1 MECRVRSVRECR
13 VRSVCSL
20 SDYQSVYYVFGTFL
34 EIHVHVYTLYVYCGL
49 EYNSLVHSPRTYS
62 SKASSLLS
70 SYMNSMEIIGVL
82 TSPFLL
88 VSTITSFLLMW
99 MQSPPLSTPT
109 SYIHVLYFSV
119 ENDRNIVQKQL
130 WSIERWL
137 PSSLCTYQKSSPQSR
152 NDRKGLFSK
161 QNEELVSRESCDF
174 HFIQFQGQDVYL
186 LL

>member
-1 MECRVRSVRECR
+1 M
-13 VRSVCSL
+13 
-20 SDYQSVYYVFGTFL
+20 

-99 MQSPPLSTPT
+99 MQSPPLSMPT

-119 ENDRNIVQKQL
+119 EKRQKHCL
-130 WSIERWL
+130 EVAVVNREMAAFV
-137 PSSLCTYQKSSPQSR
+137 PMYSPQSR

-174 HFIQFQGQDVYL
+174 HFI
-186 LL
+186 